1 MSDYTE
7 KHTGRFLLFGFD
19 DYYPRGG
26 LDDCKGSF
34 NSKDELLEILND
46 TLPFDKYNVLDLETY
61 TELDYV
67 YDGFHN
73 ITELCEEI
81 FKDISELS

>member
-34 NSKDELLEILND
+34 NSKDESLEILND

-61 TELDYV
+61 TELDYK
-67 YDGFHN
+67 YDDFGD
-73 ITELCEEI
+73 ITKLCEEI